1 MIIEVKSAYLKA
13 ALICQAKGD
22 VRFYLNGIYFMP
34 DGRMAATDGHV
45 LFKGFHESKLDAPVI
60 VAVKGKV
67 PAGFERAI
75 ITLPDQVA
83 GESDAERL
91 SKEGTIRYVG
101 NFEMTVGMGWC
112 HLVDG
117 RFPDIDRAT
126 MNAERGTQS
135 VAYIQ
140 GSLMA
145 RAAKVAK
152 LFAPGSGFT
161 PMEIHMPKEEN
172 GIYLVKFRDIESG
185 DARVPQLNIMPYRK

>member
-13 ALICQAKGD
+13 ALINQAKND
-22 VRFYLNGIYFMP
+22 IRFYLNGICFMP
-34 DGRMAATDGHV
+34 DGRLAATDGHA
-45 LFKGFHESKLDAPVI
+45 LFKGYHESKLDAPVI

-67 PAGFERAI
+67 PTSFERAI
-75 ITLPDQVA
+75 ITLPDPVA

-101 NFEMTVGMGWC
+101 NLEMTVGMGWC
-112 HLVDG
+112 YLVDG

-126 MNAERGTQS
+126 LNTERGPQS

-140 GSLMA
+140 GLLME

-152 LFAPGSGFT
+152 LFALGRSFV

-172 GIYLVKFRDIESG
+172 DSHLVKFRDIESG
-185 DARVPQLNIMPYRK
+185 DARVPQMNIMPYRK